1 MGGYRPT
8 TASRPLD
15 ANDSNAAGAVVQRT
29 GYHVLKTR
37 HHGSKPYPS
46 FENGFRELQLI
57 DLSCN
62 NHRHLKTLENG
73 GLGEDNVRSAHS
85 QQRGPS
91 G

>member
-1 MGGYRPT
+1 MV
-8 TASRPLD
+8 D
-15 ANDSNAAGAVVQRT
+15 FAAGAVVQRT

-57 DLSCN
+57 DLPCN

-73 GLGEDNVRSAHS
+73 RLRESITVTS
-85 QQRGPS
+85 
-91 G
+91 